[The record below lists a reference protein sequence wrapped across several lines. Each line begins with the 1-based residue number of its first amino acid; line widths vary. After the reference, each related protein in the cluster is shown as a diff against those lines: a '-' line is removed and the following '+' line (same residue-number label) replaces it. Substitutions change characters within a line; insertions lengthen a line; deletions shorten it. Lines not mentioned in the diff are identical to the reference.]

1 LRAKTLITVQKK
13 RLRAAIEGI
22 YDPVMQL
29 EREAGAGYT
38 AASATDVADYVAAMA
53 RELAVMARR
62 AGLEALAGS
71 LEQTHRLANLAL
83 MKCHEG
89 NAAPDDAA

>member
-1 LRAKTLITVQKK
+1 
-13 RLRAAIEGI
+13 
-22 YDPVMQL
+22 
-29 EREAGAGYT
+29 
-38 AASATDVADYVAAMA
+38 MA

-71 LEQTHRLANLAL
+71 LEQTHRLASLAL
-83 MKCHEG
+83 MKRHEG

>member
-1 LRAKTLITVQKK
+1 MNPEI
-13 RLRAAIEGI
+13 
-22 YDPVMQL
+22 QL
-29 EREAGAGYT
+29 VREPGVGYT
-38 AASATDVADYVAAMA
+38 TASATDVADQVAAMA